1 MVNIPSII
9 FIIPY
14 RHRRQHRI
22 FFTNYIEIIMADYP
36 KDKWEFYFSH
46 QVDERPFNRG
56 AMKNIGFL
64 AIKEKYPSHY
74 KDITIVFNDVDTLPY
89 NKNVLDYETHQGTIK
104 HFYGYNFA
112 LGGIVSI
119 KGSDFERLNGFP
131 NYWAWGQ
138 EDNCMNNRALRSRIR
153 IDRSVF
159 FKSGDNSILQFYDG
173 LTKTIM
179 RGDIERTDHDNGS
192 DGIRS
197 IRDLRFEFVDHD
209 IVIRNFEVS
218 RKWTDETY
226 TTKSLLD
233 TAVKK
238 TGMMNSMIYRK

>member
-1 MVNIPSII
+1 MEKIPSII

-14 RHRRQHRI
+14 RHRKQHRV
-22 FFTNYIEIIMADYP
+22 FFTNYIKIIMADYP
-36 KDKWEFYFSH
+36 SDSWEYFFSH
-46 QVDERPFNRG
+46 QADDRPFNRG

-64 AIKEKYPSHY
+64 AIKQKYPLHY

-89 NKNVLDYETHQGTIK
+89 DKNVIDYETRQGTIK
-104 HFYGYNFA
+104 HFYGYNFT

-119 KGSDFERLNGFP
+119 KGNDFEQLNGFP

-138 EDNCMNNRALRSRIR
+138 EDNCMNNRALRSRIV

-159 FKSGDNSILQFYDG
+159 FKSGHNSILQFYDG

-179 RGDIERTDHDNGS
+179 RGDIERTTHDNGS

-197 IRDLRFEFVDHD
+197 IKNLNIEFVDHD
-209 IVIRNFEVS
+209 IVVRNFELP
-218 RKWTDETY
+218 RKWDDEKY
-226 TTKSLLD
+226 TTKSILNIRE
-233 TAVKK
+233 KK
-238 TGMMNSMIYRK
+238 SGMMTSMLRRK